1 MIRVIGSSSSG
12 NAVVYNDC
20 ALVDIGVP
28 YVSIKPYVKQ
38 LQVVLLTHV
47 HSDHLNI
54 RTLKRLCK
62 ERPSVRI
69 ACGEWML
76 DKLEEI
82 NNPIDVLEFGQ
93 WYDYGTFQVAM
104 GKLYHDVPNCF
115 YRFNF
120 DGYKAFHATDTA
132 HLKGITAKGYDLYAI
147 EHNYCEDKAEQI
159 IEQAMK
165 NGEFSHVMSSINSH
179 LSVQQAHKWLLENM
193 NTDSKV
199 VRLHESS
206 TAL

>member
-12 NAVVYNDC
+12 NAIIYNSI
-20 ALVDIGVP
+20 ALVDIGVS
-28 YVSIKPYVKQ
+28 YASIKPYAKQ
-38 LQVVLLTHV
+38 IQVVFLTHI
-47 HSDHLNI
+47 HSDHLRI
-54 RTLKRLCK
+54 TTLKRLCK

-69 ACGEWML
+69 ACGEWMVE
-76 DKLEEI
+76 KLKYI
-82 NNPIDVLEFGQ
+82 TNPIDVLEFGQ
-93 WYDYGTFQVAM
+93 WYDYGAFQVAM

-132 HLKGITAKGYDLYAI
+132 HLKGITAKGYDLYAL
-147 EHNYCEDKAEQI
+147 EHNYCEIKAEEI
-159 IEQAMK
+159 INEAMR
-165 NGEFSHVMSSINSH
+165 NGEFTHVMSSVNSH